1 MAVEAMTMVTITG
14 PEHMVEPA
22 IQRFVL
28 DRDFHQEDAVKVM
41 SRTQQL
47 FPFEGLNP
55 YGEILSKTLELMA
68 LMEIEPDY
76 RNPDALE
83 LSLES
88 ATAYIHEI
96 DERVEALARE
106 KQEKNAL
113 LERNNLLKDQ
123 LSHFSTFNVE
133 LGDLFAMKYLVF
145 HFGSL
150 PVDSYS
156 ECLSA
161 INNRPDVYFVES
173 GRDSKRVYGAYL
185 CLQKSRVKAGAL
197 MGSLGFERMRIE
209 LGGGGTET
217 VKETI
222 NRLKTENADVTTA
235 LRGAEAELWEMKE
248 KGREKILAVYSWL
261 RYESETFGALSL
273 VGRRHG
279 KFYLIGWAPRK
290 LAADYMA
297 ICEADQNLAGFLT
310 EPDEVKDITPPP
322 VKLKKG
328 LPSSIYEPFLEMY
341 GLPAYKEIDPRPFLA
356 LTYTILFGIMFG
368 DVGQGLLLVATGL
381 LLWYTKGAWLG
392 RIIAICGVSATC
404 FGLVYGS
411 VFGNE
416 ELIPWGFHVLEKEN
430 TMRILLIAVAIGA
443 VLLVVC
449 MLMNIINGIR
459 QKNLDKLLFSPNGL
473 AGLVFYVGLAMAVVF
488 QFALGKSVLTTPYI
502 LLVLVLP
509 LTLIFFSGPL
519 TKLVKRERPFLPE
532 SFVMFIIESFFEVF
546 ETLLSYVSNT
556 VSFLR
561 VGAFAISHAGM
572 MMVVYLLAS
581 GSGEGYSIPALI
593 FGNLFVTAL
602 ETMLV
607 CIQVLRL
614 EYYEM
619 FGRFY
624 EGGGK
629 KFSPKTINY
638 KAAE

>member
-28 DRDFHQEDAVKVM
+28 NRDFHQEDAVKVL
-41 SRTQQL
+41 SRIRQL
-47 FPFEGLNP
+47 FPFESLNP
-55 YGEILSKTLELMA
+55 YAEGLSKTLELMA

-76 RNPDALE
+76 RNPQVLA
-83 LSLES
+83 LSLDS
-88 ATAYIHEI
+88 ATAYIREL
-96 DERVEALARE
+96 DERAEALAQEER
-106 KQEKNAL
+106 EKNAL
-113 LERNNLLKDQ
+113 LERNKLLKDQ
-123 LSHFSTFNVE
+123 LSNFCAFNVE

-150 PVDSYS
+150 PVDSYG
-156 ECLSA
+156 EALSA

-185 CLQKSRVKAGAL
+185 CLQKARVKVGAL
-197 MGSLGFERMRIE
+197 MGSLSFERMHFE
-209 LGGGGTET
+209 LGGSTET
-217 VKETI
+217 VNETI
-222 NRLKTENADVTTA
+222 NRLKTENADITTA
-235 LRGAEAELWEMKE
+235 LHGAAAELQETKE
-248 KGREKILAVYSWL
+248 RETEKILAVYSWL
-261 RYESETFGALSL
+261 RYESETFSALSL

-279 KFYLIGWAPRK
+279 KFHLIGWAPRK
-290 LAADYMA
+290 LAAEYMD
-297 ICEADQNLAGFLT
+297 ICEADPDLAGYLT
-310 EPDEVKDITPPP
+310 DPDEVKDIILPP

-328 LPSSIYEPFLEMY
+328 LQASIYEPFLEMY

-356 LTYTILFGIMFG
+356 MTYTLLFGIMFG
-368 DVGQGLLLVATGL
+368 DVGQGMLLVATGL
-381 LLWYTKGAWLG
+381 LLWHLKGAWLG
-392 RIIAICGVSATC
+392 KIIAICGISAMG

-430 TMRILLIAVAIGA
+430 TMQILLIAVAIGA

-449 MLMNIINGIR
+449 MAMNIINGIR
-459 QKNLDKLLFSPNGL
+459 QRDLDKLLFSPNGL
-473 AGLVFYVGLAMAVVF
+473 AGLVFYVGLAVAVVF
-488 QFALGKSVLTTPYI
+488 QFALGKSILTTPYI

-519 TKLVKRERPFLPE
+519 TKLVKREQDWLPK

-572 MMVVYLLAS
+572 MMVVYLLA
-581 GSGEGYSIPALI
+581 GGADGGYSIPTLI

>member
-28 DRDFHQEDAVKVM
+28 DRDFHQEDAIKVM
-41 SRTQQL
+41 SHTRQL
-47 FPFEGLNP
+47 FPFESVNP
-55 YGEILSKTLELMA
+55 YGEVLSKTFELMA
-68 LMEIEPDY
+68 LMEIEPNY
-76 RNPDALE
+76 RNPESLE
-83 LSLES
+83 LSLDS
-88 ATAYIHEI
+88 ATAYIRGI
-96 DERVEALARE
+96 DERAEALAQE
-106 KQEKNAL
+106 KREKNAL
-113 LERNNLLKDQ
+113 LERNNLLKNQ
-123 LSHFSTFNVE
+123 LSYFSAFNVE

-161 INNRPDVYFVES
+161 VNNRPDVYFVES

-197 MGSLGFERMRIE
+197 MDSLGFERMHIE
-209 LGGGGTET
+209 MGGGNET
-217 VKETI
+217 VNETI
-222 NRLKTENADVTTA
+222 KRLKTENADIATA
-235 LRGAEAELWEMKE
+235 LHGAVTELQEIKAAET
-248 KGREKILAVYSWL
+248 EKILAVYSWL
-261 RYESETFGALSL
+261 RYESETFAALSL

-290 LAADYMA
+290 LAKEYMDY
-297 ICEADQNLAGFLT
+297 CEADPDLAGFLT
-310 EPDEVKDITPPP
+310 NPDEVKDIIPPP

-328 LPSSIYEPFLEMY
+328 LQASVYEPFLEMY

-356 LTYTILFGIMFG
+356 VTYTLLFGIMFG
-368 DVGQGLLLVATGL
+368 DVGQGMLLVVAGL
-381 LLWYTKGAWLG
+381 LLWHIKGAWLG
-392 RIIAICGVSATC
+392 RIIAICGVSATG
-404 FGLVYGS
+404 FGLIYGS

-430 TMRILLIAVAIGA
+430 TMQILLIAVALGA
-443 VLLVVC
+443 ALLVIC

-473 AGLVFYVGLAMAVVF
+473 AGLVFYVGLAVAVAF
-488 QFALGKSVLTTPYI
+488 QFALGKNVLTTPYI
-502 LLVLVLP
+502 LSVLVLP
-509 LTLIFFSGPL
+509 LVLIFFSGPL
-519 TKLVKRERPFLPE
+519 TKLMKGERDWMPE

-572 MMVVYLLAS
+572 MMVVYLLA
-581 GSGEGYSIPALI
+581 GGADGGHSIPALI
-593 FGNLFVTAL
+593 FGNIFVTAL